1 MSENKLKNKIFNPL
15 GIGAGFGISTGC
27 FFGTGYGFII
37 GFGKVKYNTNG
48 TCIIYPHRNPF
59 LHGGFLTGCYCGIAV
74 GFGFGNGLA
83 NTLGLVKKFNIKVPS
98 KSIVFMDFIR
108 NKCKH

>member
-1 MSENKLKNKIFNPL
+1 MFEDKPDKTTFNPL
-15 GIGAGFGISTGC
+15 SIGNFFGISTGC

-37 GFGKVKYNTNG
+37 GFGKVKYNSKG
-48 TCIIYPHRNPF
+48 ACIIYPCRNPF

-83 NTLGLVKKFNIKVPS
+83 NTIGITKKLKITFPS
-98 KSIVFMDFIR
+98 HWFTLFDLIR
-108 NKCKH
+108 DKK